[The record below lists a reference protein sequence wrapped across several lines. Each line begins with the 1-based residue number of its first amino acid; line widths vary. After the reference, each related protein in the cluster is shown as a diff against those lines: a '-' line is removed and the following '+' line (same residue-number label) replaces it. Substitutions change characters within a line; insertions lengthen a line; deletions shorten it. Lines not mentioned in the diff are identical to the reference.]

1 MLLPTTGCN
10 GTFGASKGVVSNMN
24 AVVIAT
30 YNEAQN
36 VPDMVRQ
43 IRHHLPDC
51 LIVVVDDDSPDG
63 TAALLRGLQMD
74 GLHVLVRKGRRGYGT
89 AVRDGLLEAIRLGS
103 DRIATM
109 DADYSHDPADL
120 ERLLTELDTAD
131 MVIGSRYIGGVRV
144 INWHPRRLLLSLF
157 ANSYIRL
164 VLGVKPE
171 DCTSGYRAYR
181 ARLLRQMKLKS
192 IESNGYSF
200 LVEMLW
206 RAARRRARIIEIPII
221 FTERREGQ
229 SKMSSGII
237 LESVWMPW
245 RLRFFC

>member
-1 MLLPTTGCN
+1 
-10 GTFGASKGVVSNMN
+10 MN
-24 AVVIAT
+24 AVVLAT

-36 VPDMVRQ
+36 APDMVRQ
-43 IRHHLPDC
+43 IQRYVPDC

-63 TAALLRGLQMD
+63 TAALLRDMKVE
-74 GLHVLVRKGRRGYGT
+74 GLHLIVRKNKRGYGT
-89 AVRDGLLEAIRLGS
+89 AVRDGLLEAVGLGAG
-103 DRIATM
+103 RIVTM
-109 DADYSHDPADL
+109 DADFSHDPSDL
-120 ERLLTELDTAD
+120 DRLFAELDRAD

-157 ANSYIRL
+157 ANSYIRMIL
-164 VLGVKPE
+164 RVKPE

-181 ARLLRQMKLKS
+181 ARLLRGMRLKS

-206 RAARRRARIIEIPII
+206 RAARRKARIIELPII

-229 SKMSSGII
+229 SKMSGGII
-237 LESVWMPW
+237 FESIWMPW
-245 RLRFFC
+245 RLRFFS